1 MPNPLLL
8 KPAPFFITVDVLK
21 KSQVRSSGLGS
32 VTTLRAIQAMIDKH
46 STWYVGGTRACDL
59 PTCHRQILCRG
70 PGKSHSPALGHWPG
84 LGLTSHC
91 SLMDKRYT
99 ERGQTWLWGR
109 GTHGSTLK
117 LHGGSR
123 YWEQD
128 AAMFPGI
135 RKDTNKKPVV
145 PPSCPQVQGR
155 LSLMPSKELPQQ
167 YRSGKG

>member
-1 MPNPLLL
+1 M
-8 KPAPFFITVDVLK
+8 
-21 KSQVRSSGLGS
+21 
-32 VTTLRAIQAMIDKH
+32 
-46 STWYVGGTRACDL
+46 GGTRARDL
-59 PTCHRQILCRG
+59 PTCPRQTLCRE

-84 LGLTSHC
+84 LGLTSRC
-91 SLMDKRYT
+91 SLVGEGYT

-145 PPSCPQVQGR
+145 PASCPQAQGR
-155 LSLMPSKELPQQ
+155 LNPVPSKSFPNSTGLEKAGSSRNVRGLTLTCTFQ
-167 YRSGKG
+167 YKGRCPTLRTGVGFLSHRC